1 MWQGVTGMAEG
12 YEEVVIEPRRGKREE
27 RVPPGIIMCFTPP
40 DMKTV
45 VHCLGLA
52 GSSRRRLDFWTLRRC
67 EPPLEMVGVVG
78 PAFGAPAAVTLLE
91 RLVAL
96 EAKAVIGLG
105 SCGSLQ
111 AKVPIGTIV
120 LPEASV
126 VEEGTSPHY
135 LAPGVNTAP
144 HAGLLREMC
153 RALEEEGMEPVLG
166 KVWTTDAVFRETKA
180 KVMELQRQGVLAVDM
195 ESSALMTVASFRGV
209 PLVCVLVVSDELWT
223 LKWKKGFR
231 SEKFLKALSAA
242 SRASAR
248 CLKSWCHKRW

>member
-1 MWQGVTGMAEG
+1 MAEG
-12 YEEVVIEPRRGKREE
+12 SQEVVIEPRRGKREE

-45 VHCLGLA
+45 VQCLGLA
-52 GSSRRRLDFWTLRRC
+52 ASPRRRLDFWTLRRC
-67 EPPLEMVGVVG
+67 QAPLEMVGIAG

-96 EAKAVIGLG
+96 EARAVIGLG

-111 AKVPIGTIV
+111 GKVPIGSVVI
-120 LPEASV
+120 PEGSV

-135 LAPGVNTAP
+135 LAAGVETAP
-144 HAGLLREMC
+144 HPELLMGVC
-153 RALEEEGMEPVLG
+153 RALEKEGLEPVLG

-180 KVMELQRQGVLAVDM
+180 KVIELQRQGVLAVDM

-242 SRASAR
+242 SRASAK
-248 CLKSWCHKRW
+248 CLQSWCQATQ